1 MTCLLF
7 VSTALTFWTTDY
19 LTNVMN
25 FDESTVNYSFIIV
38 LVTAP
43 ATGMIVGGIL
53 VQKICGGY
61 EKKTSIIFVSISL
74 VLSCVFIVPIY
85 LFNELIPIC
94 VCLFGILLFGG
105 AAIPTIQ
112 GITICSVSH
121 DLRASGNSVCNLI
134 LFIIGFSGGPFFYG
148 LLYDNL
154 KARDKKLPFFLT
166 LSFGFISLLFSIV
179 CAIFRYRKYNIL
191 GKEKELKLLDEVDQ
205 ISNDKFVDKL
215 SNENDSNC
223 CKKTEKDR

>member
-1 MTCLLF
+1 MLF

-25 FDESTVNYSFIIV
+25 FNESVVNYSFIIV
-38 LVTAP
+38 SVTAP

-53 VQKICGGY
+53 VQKMCGGY
-61 EKKTSIIFVSISL
+61 EKKSAILFVCISL
-74 VLSCVFIVPIY
+74 ILSCVFIIPIY
-85 LFNELIPIC
+85 LFNNLLPIC

-134 LFIIGFSGGPFFYG
+134 IYILGFSGGPFIYG
-148 LLYDNL
+148 LLYDTL
-154 KARDKKLPFFLT
+154 KNKDKKLPFLLT
-166 LSFGFISLLFSIV
+166 LSFGFIGLFFSIIGAV
-179 CAIFRYRKYNIL
+179 LKYKKYFNNFE
-191 GKEKELKLLDEVDQ
+191 KEKEIFLEEEQ
-205 ISNDKFVDKL
+205 RSRN
-215 SNENDSNC
+215 NENKLID
-223 CKKTEKDR
+223 KILK